1 MNMIAMVKKVIVLK
15 MMVRNHDWWSW
26 LWQLIINDDDDVNG
40 YLFLAWLQPALR
52 PGSRHPS
59 PAREVF
65 SVDFFFFWGGGVG
78 VVGFSSK
85 FRIQSRM
92 ILVHSTKSQPSHTKR
107 WQDSR
112 ISGISRIFSGFSRI
126 SWIPEFFPIFLKTS
140 DPKQNDIS
148 KHCTK
153 SQPPNLKRWK
163 VIPSIGGSVRPSIR
177 QSVHL
182 TVSRSLNRGNHVK
195 TA

>member
-65 SVDFFFFWGGGVG
+65 SVDVFRRGVG
-78 VVGFSSK
+78 VISTHPLRESSTSAILLCNKMLYLDIMMRAFFSTLVKLRPFQTSCSQNHHVHR
-85 FRIQSRM
+85 FIGLYYTE
-92 ILVHSTKSQPSHTKR
+92 ILHYLLHSL
-107 WQDSR
+107 
-112 ISGISRIFSGFSRI
+112 
-126 SWIPEFFPIFLKTS
+126 LK
-140 DPKQNDIS
+140 
-148 KHCTK
+148 
-153 SQPPNLKRWK
+153 
-163 VIPSIGGSVRPSIR
+163 
-177 QSVHL
+177 
-182 TVSRSLNRGNHVK
+182 
-195 TA
+195 